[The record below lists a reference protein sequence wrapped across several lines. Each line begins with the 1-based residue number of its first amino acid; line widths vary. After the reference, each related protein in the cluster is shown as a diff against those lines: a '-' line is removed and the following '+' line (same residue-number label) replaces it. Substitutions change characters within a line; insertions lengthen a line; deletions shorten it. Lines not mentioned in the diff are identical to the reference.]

1 MGEATMERAD
11 DRRRHSRLTLD
22 ARVTLTG
29 GGRTLQGVAQNMS
42 YSGILVKTEGDSVE
56 CGAEYDVV
64 IALPF
69 GEVRARGEVIRTD
82 PETGAIGLELNR
94 VDSNG
99 HLLLA
104 MLIAP
109 PARAGA
115 A

>member
-11 DRRRHSRLTLD
+11 DRRRHSRLTLG

-29 GGRTLQGVAQNMS
+29 ADRTFQGVAQNMS
-42 YSGILVKTEGDSVE
+42 YSGVLVKTDGEALE

-64 IALPF
+64 IELPF
-69 GEVRARGEVIRTD
+69 GAVRARGEVVRTD
-82 PETGAIGLELNR
+82 PETSTFGLELNR

-109 PARAGA
+109 PARAGVA
-115 A
+115 